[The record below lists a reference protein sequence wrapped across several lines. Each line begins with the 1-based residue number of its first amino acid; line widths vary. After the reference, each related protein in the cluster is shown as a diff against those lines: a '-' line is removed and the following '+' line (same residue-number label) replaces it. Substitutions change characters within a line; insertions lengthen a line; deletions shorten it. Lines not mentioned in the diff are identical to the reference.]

1 MPAGDG
7 VSLPTT
13 LAQMGSVAKTQAKGQ
28 QAPVP
33 ATPFSEQMNKDDKL
47 RVQRVKETQEST
59 QDKIDANQENPD
71 KRQRRR
77 LNRQRKR
84 LGDGKD
90 ENFDP
95 TASAAGDDTETEA
108 ERLGVL
114 IDMRV

>member
-13 LAQMGSVAKTQAKGQ
+13 LSQLGSVAKTQAKGQ
-28 QAPVP
+28 HTSTQV
-33 ATPFSEQMNKDDKL
+33 TPFSEQMNKDDDL
-47 RVQRVKETQEST
+47 RVQRVKETEQAQQENV
-59 QDKIDANQENPD
+59 DPNGENPD

-84 LGDGKD
+84 LGDGPVED
-90 ENFDP
+90 FDP
-95 TASAAGDDTETEA
+95 DESDDAEDAADSK
-108 ERLGVL
+108 ERLGIL